1 MRLSRRLGGFKRLSQ
16 LIYKVLKVKLRITH
30 GDIHTASDILS
41 EFVPPPPPFPNRRPQ
56 RQAFF
61 AMARSKQPAVKRE
74 SSSEFFNKRTASW
87 EGSDEKQQAL
97 SSANGNG
104 NAAAKPTVV
113 PETKDAGLLQL
124 VIAVAGIYASFLTWA
139 YLQEKLTT
147 TPHGL
152 DDKPEFWRFPVFL
165 NTIQSF
171 FAATV
176 GCIYLIASTPKGASI
191 PPIIPS
197 SRILGPLAVVAITSS
212 LASPFGYASLAHIDY
227 ITFLLAKS
235 CKLLP
240 VMLLHVTVYRRR
252 YPPYKYL
259 VVAAVTAGVAVFTLH
274 SGKKHKKKQ
283 SSDESNATWGLL
295 LLSVNL
301 LFDGLTNSTQD
312 YIFQTFRPYTGPQM
326 MCANNIMSTLVTG
339 LYLLLS
345 PWLVATGIG
354 EWLGMDVVG
363 SAGELRAALDFM
375 ARYPAVWKDV
385 LGFAACGAVGQ
396 VFIFYTLSTFS
407 SVLLVTVTV
416 TRKMFT
422 MILSVVA
429 FGHRLT
435 GMQWLGVGLVFG
447 GIGVEAGIARQE
459 KMAKEA
465 AKKAN
470 GVKKAQ

>member
-1 MRLSRRLGGFKRLSQ
+1 
-16 LIYKVLKVKLRITH
+16 
-30 GDIHTASDILS
+30 
-41 EFVPPPPPFPNRRPQ
+41 
-56 RQAFF
+56 
-61 AMARSKQPAVKRE
+61 MARTKQVPVRRE
-74 SSSEFFNKRTASW
+74 SSSEFFNKQTASW
-87 EGSDEKQQAL
+87 VDTDGRGDKLQVTNGYTAAANGPAS
-97 SSANGNG
+97 SSA
-104 NAAAKPTVV
+104 KPEAGVV
-113 PETKDAGLLQL
+113 QL
-124 VIAVAGIYASFLTWA
+124 FISVAGIYASFLTWA

-147 TPHGL
+147 TPHGSAAA
-152 DDKPEFWRFPVFL
+152 PERWHFPVFL
-165 NTIQSF
+165 NTIQSL

-176 GCIYLIASTPKGASI
+176 GSIYLLFSMPKGSSI

-197 SRILGPLAVVAITSS
+197 RRILGPLALVAITSS

-240 VMLLHVTVYRRR
+240 VMFLHITIFRKR
-252 YPPYKYL
+252 YPLYKYL

-274 SGKKHKKKQ
+274 SGKKSKKSTK
-283 SSDESNATWGLL
+283 SEEANVVWGLL
-295 LLSVNL
+295 LLSINL

-312 YIFQTFRPYTGPQM
+312 YIFQTFRPYSGPQM
-326 MCANNIMSTLVTG
+326 MCANNMMSTLVTG
-339 LYLLLS
+339 LYLLAS
-345 PWLVATGIG
+345 PYLVATGIG
-354 EWLGMDVVG
+354 EWLGMDVAG
-363 SAGELRAALDFM
+363 SAGELPAALDFM
-375 ARYPAVWKDV
+375 RRYPAVWKDV
-385 LGFAACGAVGQ
+385 LGFAACGAIGQ

-435 GMQWLGVGLVFG
+435 HMQWLGVGLVFG

-465 AKKAN
+465 AKKTAA
-470 GVKKAQ
+470 KKDS

>member
-1 MRLSRRLGGFKRLSQ
+1 M
-16 LIYKVLKVKLRITH
+16 
-30 GDIHTASDILS
+30 
-41 EFVPPPPPFPNRRPQ
+41 
-56 RQAFF
+56 
-61 AMARSKQPAVKRE
+61 KRE
-74 SSSEFFNKRTASW
+74 TSSEFFNKETATW
-87 EGSDEKQQAL
+87 EN
-97 SSANGNG
+97 ANGNHTVANG
-104 NAAAKPTVV
+104 HEASQKAKVAA
-113 PETKDAGLLQL
+113 EGRDAGVVQL

-147 TPHGL
+147 TPYGPADAREVWH
-152 DDKPEFWRFPVFL
+152 FPVFL
-165 NTIQSF
+165 NTIQSV

-176 GCIYLIASTPKGASI
+176 GFVYLLASTGSGTSV
-191 PPIIPS
+191 PPIVPS
-197 SRILGPLAVVAITSS
+197 RKILAPLALVAVTSS

-240 VMLLHVTVYRRR
+240 VMFLHITLFRKR
-252 YPPYKYL
+252 YPLYKYL
-259 VVAAVTAGVAVFTLH
+259 VVAAVTTGVAVFTLH
-274 SGKKHKKKQ
+274 SGKKNKK
-283 SSDESNATWGLL
+283 SLRSDEARTLWGLL
-295 LLSVNL
+295 LLGINL

-312 YIFQTFRPYTGPQM
+312 HIFQTFRPYSGPQM
-326 MCANNIMSTLVTG
+326 MCANNIMSTVVTG
-339 LYLLLS
+339 TYLLVS
-345 PWLVATGIG
+345 PWLVSTGVG
-354 EWLGMDVVG
+354 EWLGMDVAG
-363 SAGELRAALDFM
+363 NAGELRAALAFM

-435 GMQWLGVGLVFG
+435 HMQWLGVALVFG

-459 KMAKEA
+459 KIAKEA
-465 AKKAN
+465 AKEVA
-470 GVKKAQ
+470 KKAADGKKTQ